1 MADPGTAGNEQK
13 IAVIGL
19 GSMGLGM
26 ATSLARAGFAVSGY
40 DRSPAALERSRREGI
55 ATAAH
60 PAAAAHDAD
69 AVVTV
74 VVNAMQT
81 ETVLF
86 AAEGAVPAMRKGG
99 IVISCSTMAPADARR
114 FASAAGEQ
122 GTRYLDAPMSGGSMR
137 AAEGALTFLASG
149 PSATYE
155 MARPILEAMAQTV
168 YHLGE
173 EVGIGAAFKMVNQLL
188 AGVHIAAACE
198 ALTFAKKLGLDLPQ
212 VYEVICSAAG
222 NSWMFQNRGPH
233 VVEGDYAPRSAVE
246 IFVKDL
252 GIVEDIARA
261 ERFPTP
267 LAGAA
272 LQLFLMTASAGMA
285 GDDDASVARLY
296 AKIAGLEL
304 PGPAAP

>member
-1 MADPGTAGNEQK
+1 MTDVAGNRGK

-26 ATSLARAGFAVSGY
+26 AVSLVRAGFTVSGC
-40 DRSPAALERSRREGI
+40 DRAPAALDAAQRAGI
-55 ATAAH
+55 
-60 PAAAAHDAD
+60 AAAADPAEAAREAD

-81 ETVLF
+81 EAVLF
-86 AAEGAVPAMRKGG
+86 GAAGAVPALRKGG
-99 IVISCSTMAPADARR
+99 IAISCATMAPADARR
-114 FASAAGEQ
+114 FADATAAQ
-122 GTRYLDAPMSGGSMR
+122 GMLHLDAPMSGGSVR
-137 AAEGALTFLASG
+137 AAEGALTFLVSG

-155 MARPILEAMAQTV
+155 AARLVLEAMAETV

-173 EVGIGAAFKMVNQLL
+173 EIGTGAAFKMVNQLL

-198 ALTFAKKLGLDLPQ
+198 ALVFAKRLGLDLAQ
-212 VYEVICSAAG
+212 VYEVISNAAG
-222 NSWMFQNRGPH
+222 SSWMFQNRGPH
-233 VVEGDYAPRSAVE
+233 VVEGDYTPRSAVE

-252 GIVEDIARA
+252 GIVEDIART

-272 LQLFLMTASAGMA
+272 LQLFLATASAGM
-285 GDDDASVARLY
+285 GHYDDASDARL
-296 AKIAGLEL
+296 
-304 PGPAAP
+304 

>member
-1 MADPGTAGNEQK
+1 MTEKEPAESRGK

-26 ATSLARAGFAVSGY
+26 AISLARAGFAVTGC
-40 DRSPAALERSRREGI
+40 DRAPAALEAARQAGI
-55 ATAAH
+55 ATAAD
-60 PAAAAHDAD
+60 PAEAARGAD

-74 VVNAMQT
+74 VVNAAQT
-81 ETVLF
+81 EAVLF
-86 AAEGAVPAMRKGG
+86 GDAGAVPALRKGG
-99 IVISCSTMAPADARR
+99 IAISCATMAPTDARR
-114 FASAAGEQ
+114 FAAAAADHGA
-122 GTRYLDAPMSGGSMR
+122 RYLDAPMSGGSVR
-137 AAEGALTFLASG
+137 AAEGALTFLVSG
-149 PSATYE
+149 PSATYDA
-155 MARPILEAMAQTV
+155 ARPILEAMAETL

-173 EVGIGAAFKMVNQLL
+173 DVGTGAAFKMVNQLL

-198 ALTFAKKLGLDLPQ
+198 ALVFARRLGLDLAQ
-212 VYEVICSAAG
+212 VYEVISNAAG
-222 NSWMFQNRGPH
+222 SSWMFQNRGPH
-233 VVEGDYAPRSAVE
+233 VVEGDYTPRSAVE

-272 LQLFLMTASAGMA
+272 LQLFLATASAGM
-285 GDDDASVARLY
+285 GRDDDASVARLY
-296 AKIAGLEL
+296 AKIAGLDL